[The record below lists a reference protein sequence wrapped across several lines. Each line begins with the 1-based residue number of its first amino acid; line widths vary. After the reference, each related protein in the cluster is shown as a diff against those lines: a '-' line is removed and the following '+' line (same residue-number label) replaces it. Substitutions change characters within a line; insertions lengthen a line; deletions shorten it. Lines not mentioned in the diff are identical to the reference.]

1 MTISN
6 NSVPTFNMNTI
17 MSLLREIT
25 SRINTQPYIK
35 QIFNLSI
42 KRNQNHN
49 FNEDDCLKCPNVVNL
64 FLQCKATTN
73 RKNSALVKRIGHFVQ
88 FSQGCEKGNIV
99 IAK

>member
-35 QIFNLSI
+35 QIFDLSI

-49 FNEDDCLKCPNVVNL
+49 FN
-64 FLQCKATTN
+64 
-73 RKNSALVKRIGHFVQ
+73 
-88 FSQGCEKGNIV
+88 
-99 IAK
+99 